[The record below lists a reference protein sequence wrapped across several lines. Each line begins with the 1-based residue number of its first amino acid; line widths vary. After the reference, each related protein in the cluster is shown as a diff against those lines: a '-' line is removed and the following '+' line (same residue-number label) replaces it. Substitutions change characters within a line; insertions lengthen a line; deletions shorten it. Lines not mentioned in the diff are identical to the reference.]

1 MFKPKAINGGMACG
15 FGEQEKQVSIS
26 VDSFDFSDTTPFRVF
41 WQIEPPEIFNTQ
53 QHLIAH
59 HKFYDLILTWD
70 EKVLA
75 ACPNAVK
82 FIYGTCRFSTDPKDS
97 VDASKKRFAVSYLTS
112 SKTMCAGHN
121 FRHEIF
127 GKLPSSIGSL
137 PVIKHMSPPEIEK
150 ADMLIPFQF
159 TIVMENSRYQDW
171 ITEKLIDALVMRT
184 IPIYW
189 GAPNVGEYFD
199 TGGILSFETYP
210 QLLKILESL
219 TSETYKDKVN
229 SVDSNIHKAMQYTN
243 HFRRIDEI
251 IRRRLSEHT
260 IRVPEHQRAGEE
272 IRQPVPRQQSTV
284 ARRFL
289 RKV

>member
-1 MFKPKAINGGMACG
+1 MYKPKAINGGMACG

-26 VDSFDFSDTTPFRVF
+26 VDSSDFSDTTPFKVF
-41 WQIEPPEIFNTQ
+41 WQIEPPEIHNTQ
-53 QHLIAH
+53 QHLIDN

-82 FIYGTCRFSTDPKDS
+82 FVYGTCRFSTDPKDNA
-97 VDASKKRFAVSYLTS
+97 DASKKRFAVSYLTS

-127 GKLPSSIGSL
+127 NQLPSVIGSL
-137 PVIKHMSPPEIEK
+137 PVVKHMSPPEIEK
-150 ADMLIPFQF
+150 ADMLYPFQF
-159 TIVMENSRYQDW
+159 SVIMENARLPNW
-171 ITEKLIDALVMRT
+171 ITEKLIDALVTRT
-184 IPIYW
+184 IPVYW
-189 GAPNVGEYFD
+189 GAPNVGEYFNSR
-199 TGGILSFETYP
+199 GILSFDTYP
-210 QLLKILESL
+210 DLIRVLSGL
-219 TSETYKDKVN
+219 TPEFYASRLSE
-229 SVDSNIHKAMQYTN
+229 VDENLHKAMQYTN